1 MVIRNFLVT
10 LKLFLNA
17 KSSLSLWSKLAHGHG
32 KWFLNTNLF
41 LIKIFLITKF
51 DCTAKVKNSKLLYIS
66 TPFNHC
72 DAEMRIFIC
81 IKSVKLRY
89 ICPANQQFF
98 CDDENPFFYG
108 SIKKSYLVPHGR
120 MKLMICP
127 QDYDDYHHKST
138 MESKAI

>member
-1 MVIRNFLVT
+1 MKRIDFLHENN
-10 LKLFLNA
+10 KLQLE
-17 KSSLSLWSKLAHGHG
+17 HG
-32 KWFLNTNLF
+32 KPRSLVGPPRGSML
-41 LIKIFLITKF
+41 KF
-51 DCTAKVKNSKLLYIS
+51 DIFKWELVGVKYWEGKKLKTFIFRPLS
-66 TPFNHC
+66 TTVLLVVC

-81 IKSVKLRY
+81 IKSVKVRY

-127 QDYDDYHHKST
+127 QDYDDYHHKII
-138 MESKAI
+138 MESQTI